1 MLPDSLAKACAAR
14 SMLDLRVGAAFTRF
28 QCLRLQQLYPNLFGR
43 GHLISYGGCQ
53 FPTLGFVVDRYR
65 QAERFVSEDF
75 WKLQVKHAFQQPDG
89 TRSAPVEFLWKRYRI
104 PIFKAVLMA
113 PLESMCLKSSSV
125 KYYWK
130 CARKTPRPRF
140 SAFRA
145 TTGPAAGQPGSLRR

>member
-1 MLPDSLAKACAAR
+1 MVAPIKILKACAAR

-28 QCLRLQQLYPNLFGR
+28 QCLRLQQLYPNLFGQ

-89 TRSAPVEFLWKRYRI
+89 SRSAPVEFLWKRYSNGSI
-104 PIFKAVLMA
+104 VYCCSYCTAIEFT
-113 PLESMCLKSSSV
+113 SSRSFSV
-125 KYYWK
+125 K
-130 CARKTPRPRF
+130 
-140 SAFRA
+140 
-145 TTGPAAGQPGSLRR
+145 